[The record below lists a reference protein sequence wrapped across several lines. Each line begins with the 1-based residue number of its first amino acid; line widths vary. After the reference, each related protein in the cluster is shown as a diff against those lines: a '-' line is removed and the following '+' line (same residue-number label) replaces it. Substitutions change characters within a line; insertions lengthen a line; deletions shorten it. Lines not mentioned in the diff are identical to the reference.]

1 MGKFEV
7 DRMLNKVLIANRG
20 EIAVRII
27 RACHE
32 LGIRAVA
39 VYSEADRLAPHV
51 LAADEAYPIG
61 PAPSAESYLRGD
73 KLIEV
78 ARAAGCDAIHP
89 GYGFLAERAAFAAAV
104 EEAGLIF
111 IGPSSTAIEAMGD
124 KTEARRRMIAAGV
137 QVVPGTAE
145 PLADLEAALH
155 EAERIGYP
163 VMLKAA
169 AGGGGK
175 GMREVWSAEQ
185 LPRAFEAAAH
195 EAQAAFGDGSVYLE
209 KYLDGP
215 RHIEIQIL
223 ADRQGTTLYLGERE
237 CSIQRRHQKM
247 IEEAPSPVITPELR
261 RRMGEAAVAA
271 AAAVGYR
278 NAGTIEFLYQ
288 DGEFYF
294 LEMNTR
300 IQVEHPVT
308 ELITGIDL
316 VQWQLRIAGGERLDF
331 EQDEV
336 EINGHAI
343 ECRVTSE
350 DPRQGFL
357 PSTGRIEY
365 LNLPAGP
372 GVRWD
377 GGVTVG
383 YEISLYY
390 DPLLGKLIVHAPDRI
405 TAIERMQRALGE
417 LRVVGLETSAP
428 FHRLVME
435 EPDFRSGNIDI
446 RYLEKHPALFE
457 TPPDEELLR
466 RAALAAALLEEEARQ
481 RRAVR
486 RIAAGGAASG
496 AGRGGWRERGW

>member
-1 MGKFEV
+1 
-7 DRMLNKVLIANRG
+7 MLKKVLIANRG
-20 EIAVRII
+20 EIALRIV
-27 RACHE
+27 RACRE
-32 LGIRAVA
+32 LGVRSVA

-61 PAPSAESYLRGD
+61 PSPSAESYLRGEV
-73 KLIEV
+73 LIEV
-78 ARAAGCDAIHP
+78 ARRAGCDAIHP

-111 IGPSSTAIEAMGD
+111 VGPSSAAIEAMGD
-124 KTEARRRMIAAGV
+124 KTEARRRMMEAGV
-137 QVVPGTAE
+137 PVVPGTTE
-145 PLADLEAALH
+145 PLADVEAALR

-175 GMREVWSAEQ
+175 GMRQVQDATE

-195 EAQAAFGDGSVYLE
+195 EALAAFGDGSVYLE
-209 KYLDGP
+209 KYLEGP
-215 RHIEIQIL
+215 RHIEIQVL
-223 ADRQGTTLYLGERE
+223 ADGHGRVLYLGERE

-247 IEEAPSPVITPELR
+247 VEEAPSPVITPELR

-271 AAAVGYR
+271 AAAVGYQ

-308 ELITGIDL
+308 ELVTGVDL
-316 VQWQLRIAGGERLDF
+316 VQWQLRIAAGERLDF
-331 EQDEV
+331 GQEDVQ
-336 EINGHAI
+336 ITGHAI
-343 ECRVTSE
+343 ECRITSE

-357 PSTGRIEY
+357 PSIGRVEY
-365 LNLPAGP
+365 MSVPAGP

-377 GGVTVG
+377 GGIAQG
-383 YEISLYY
+383 YEVSLYY
-390 DPLLGKLIVHAPDRI
+390 DPLLGKLIVYAPDRA
-405 TAIERMQRALGE
+405 TAIERMQRALTE

-428 FHRLVME
+428 FHRRVME
-435 EPDFRSGNIDI
+435 EPDFRSGDFDI
-446 RYLEKHPALFE
+446 RYLEKHPELFE
-457 TPPDEELLR
+457 GPSDEESLR
-466 RAALAAALLEEEARQ
+466 MAALAAALLEEQERQ
-481 RRAVR
+481 RRSVR
-486 RIAAGGAASG
+486 RIAAGGAAAS
-496 AGRGGWRERGW
+496 AARGGWRERGW